1 MPKTLAPLLLL
12 ATLAPGCFWATTKS
26 EGEKMRK
33 DIGSLN
39 DRVSTKEK
47 ALDAQITQLQ
57 KVLDDATKVLKR
69 NSADLG
75 ADVDAL
81 RAEIRT
87 AMGLVQQVK
96 NSIDELRAQN
106 DAAKKATESRLDALD
121 QRIAQLESG
130 KPAAGATAD
139 DLWRLGTT
147 AFEAGRYNDAIEIY
161 KRLTQTY
168 PTHDKADDAVY
179 FRGQCYV
186 KLKDWEK
193 SIGVFQTLLDKYPD
207 GTLTDDGLYFAAVAA
222 QNLKQ
227 CSEARTYL
235 NLVRTKYPK
244 SNVLREAN
252 DLDATLKKVAK
263 DKTKCAS

>member
-1 MPKTLAPLLLL
+1 MYKTLAALLL
-12 ATLAPGCFWATTKS
+12 ATAASGCFWTTTKS
-26 EGEKMRK
+26 EGAAMRK
-33 DIGSLN
+33 DIKSLTE
-39 DRVSTKEK
+39 RVSTKEK
-47 ALDAQITQLQ
+47 ALDDQIAQLQ

-81 RAEIRT
+81 RGDIR
-87 AMGLVQQVK
+87 AASGLVQTVK
-96 NSIDELRAQN
+96 NQIDELRAQN
-106 DAAKKATESRLDALD
+106 DTSKKALEAKLDALD
-121 QRIAQLESG
+121 QRIAQIESG
-130 KPAAGATAD
+130 KPSASASAD

-193 SIGVFQTLLDKYPD
+193 AIGVFQALLDKYPD
-207 GTLTDDGLYFAAVAA
+207 GSLTDDGLYFAAVAA

-235 NLVRTKYPK
+235 NLVRTKFPK
-244 SNVLREAN
+244 SNVLKEVN
-252 DLDATLKKVAK
+252 DLDAALKKVAK